1 MTTYTATRAAATF
14 PVYQPDGSGDRS
26 TAWGAIQLST
36 LLAATDVIKLCRLP
50 RGAVVLGGRIKG
62 SKLASGATAASQSM
76 VLNIG
81 VDASIT
87 TGLGTNV
94 TKLSTSTAL
103 ASSII
108 PNGAAVTDVKN
119 AGYDWPLGGLLVS
132 DGPFTLQDDA
142 TVYVTVVASAGAGSF
157 VSAVLALEVDYLIP

>member
-1 MTTYTATRAAATF
+1 MTTYTATRAAANF
-14 PVYQPDGSGDRS
+14 PVYQPEGSGDRS

-81 VDASIT
+81 VDASRP
-87 TGLGTNV
+87 GLEPMSRSYR
-94 TKLSTSTAL
+94 LRPHWRRASSRTAL
-103 ASSII
+103 
-108 PNGAAVTDVKN
+108 P
-119 AGYDWPLGGLLVS
+119 
-132 DGPFTLQDDA
+132 
-142 TVYVTVVASAGAGSF
+142 
-157 VSAVLALEVDYLIP
+157 